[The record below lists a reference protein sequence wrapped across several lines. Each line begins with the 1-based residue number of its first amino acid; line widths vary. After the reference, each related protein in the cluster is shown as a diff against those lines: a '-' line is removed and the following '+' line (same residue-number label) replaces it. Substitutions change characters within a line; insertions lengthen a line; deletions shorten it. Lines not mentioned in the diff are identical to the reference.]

1 MPYFIYDDVD
11 TSADDSSST
20 HSQEV
25 NGIPNSEDAYSGDT
39 EGIIDDG
46 YWPEVDDEWLPDGR
60 RSSAPHDEDDDA
72 ATLQPGDPLPWE
84 NDEIGLVQDE
94 RGKTLGRLLSPS
106 VDTLAKSR
114 GFTVAIP
121 ESTLVHPVSSFSGFC
136 APAPERKEK
145 CAVEALLKNPVSLP
159 KDEFFEIELGQFVV
173 YRHSASDRDKPPH
186 RRQYPYEMRP
196 LQTLCTKGA
205 HSTLYAD
212 GILSHGDAKFFVRG
226 IAFEE
231 LPLGN
236 YGMAEP
242 TVGDQIWISSTL
254 NQRMGKQNLYY
265 KLTTPAKEY
274 ARYHHGFLWVADL
287 AKHVVDYMAAAGDKK
302 RRVEFRHFKSH
313 FHRWLI
319 QAHGRDAVF
328 NRWLDQ
334 YGRTDFRVAVNAYSD
349 FIYKEAHGVL
359 TSQQVFFHTF
369 WKEIKSYTAY
379 KPYGLVLNDAS
390 GRVSAG
396 QSPEAEPSGPRG
408 FDSASSLLGS
418 NLRAQN
424 GKRSSTPPPTVVTP
438 YIYDCFAHMP
448 FGHLLEEV
456 NLSQRTEK
464 LRNALIEQQHLQ
476 PGSHVHKSA
485 RHLDTTWVARA
496 KGLQR
501 PVRVGDVIST
511 PRDEGLD
518 SKWKREVAAGF
529 DDVDRWLGLVQRIHI
544 SKAGKRSFD
553 VIWIYRPVDTI
564 CGQMKYPWDNEL
576 FLSDHCSCYDKH
588 DKIEEGEVLEIHTI
602 QWGGSPTSADFF
614 CRQTYLHEEHRW
626 ITLKEEHKMCSHR
639 APRVVDP
646 DNYRVGETVLA
657 LLDPSGKRLEPC
669 ELVTAPTKPGVK
681 MELRRLLRR
690 IEVDPY
696 SQARPNE
703 LVYSDEIYSVLL
715 AAVYGRCLVRYYSP
729 GETVQTPYDR
739 DGVGN
744 AFYISTYLQDTL
756 GTKTCEPFSHER
768 PFPKTFRQG
777 MDPSEGFTK
786 LQGFDL
792 FCGGGNFGRGLEESG
807 AVEMRWANDIN
818 MRAIHTYMANLDDPS
833 RVSPFAGSI
842 DDLARLALEGRFASN
857 VPAVGEV
864 DFVSGG
870 SPCPGFSRLTVDKTT
885 PNQRKNQSLVA
896 AFASFIDMYRP
907 KYGLLENVVEIIQ
920 GRKTREEDVFCQLIC
935 AIVGMGYQTHFFL
948 LDAWTFGS
956 PQSRSRIFLAFA
968 APGLRLPEVP
978 MQSHRPLAMRSRSLG
993 LLSNGEPMLR
1003 KTFTPTAFASVTAR
1017 QALADLPDIADAKAD
1032 CCIPFPDHRQSI
1044 GVTQLL
1050 RPQLGCIPTRPW
1062 GLNLGTAHN
1071 KGDGPMTA
1079 AELSLYPQAQR
1090 QGPSSKAF
1098 GRLRPDRL
1106 MGTITTK
1113 PSPSDGYGR
1122 AVLHWAQ
1129 NRILTVMEARRA
1141 QGFRDHEVILGTPAE
1156 QWKTVGNSVAREVSL
1171 ALGLSFRAAWLG
1183 SLIEGD
1189 EHLPL
1194 PRHMVRQPTMG
1205 GVEAERR
1212 KTQRQQPP
1220 ADDEAT
1226 LVQREGGDTPDTPL
1240 RHPAVERFTAT
1251 HVSHSYPTPAKHGT
1265 PRRAMTPRRASS
1277 RRSSPTVAHG
1287 MTAYDP
1293 HDESIFGPET
1303 GLPIRKPR
1311 GDHERV
1317 TDWRGRRAVDET
1329 YAPPSDYESERT
1341 TTTSQDPEVWTPEPS
1356 RDLSATPATSVE
1368 GESRVD
1374 SAASART
1381 RPANSVM
1388 YRLFTSK
1395 RKTAGE
1401 EKREAKRTCLP

>member
-11 TSADDSSST
+11 TSADDSSSP
-20 HSQEV
+20 HSRQV
-25 NGIPNSEDAYSGDT
+25 NGIPNPEDAYAGDT

-46 YWPEVDDEWLPDGR
+46 YWPEVDDEWLPKGK
-60 RSSAPHDEDDDA
+60 RSSAPQGYDDDA
-72 ATLQPGDPLPWE
+72 ATLQP
-84 NDEIGLVQDE
+84 V
-94 RGKTLGRLLSPS
+94 T
-106 VDTLAKSR
+106 
-114 GFTVAIP
+114 IP
-121 ESTLVHPVSSFSGFC
+121 ESTLVHPVSSFPGFC

-145 CAVEALLKNPVSLP
+145 CAVEALLKNSVSLP
-159 KDEFFEIELGQFVV
+159 SDDFFEIELGQFVV
-173 YRHSASDRDKPPH
+173 YRHSLSDRNKPPH

-226 IAFEE
+226 IAFGE

-254 NQRMGKQNLYY
+254 NQRMGKKNIYY

-274 ARYHHGFLWVADL
+274 ARYHHGFLWIADL
-287 AKHVVDYMAAAGDKK
+287 GKHVVDYMAAAGDKK

-313 FHRWLI
+313 FHKWLI
-319 QAHGRDAVF
+319 QAHGHNAVF
-328 NRWLDQ
+328 NRC
-334 YGRTDFRVAVNAYSD
+334 D

-359 TSQQVFFHTF
+359 TPQQVFFHTF

-379 KPYGLVLNDAS
+379 KPYGLVHNDAS

-396 QSPEAEPSGPRG
+396 QSPEAEES
-408 FDSASSLLGS
+408 
-418 NLRAQN
+418 
-424 GKRSSTPPPTVVTP
+424 
-438 YIYDCFAHMP
+438 
-448 FGHLLEEV
+448 GHLE
-456 NLSQRTEK
+456 
-464 LRNALIEQQHLQ
+464 
-476 PGSHVHKSA
+476 
-485 RHLDTTWVARA
+485 TTKVARA

-501 PVRVGDVIST
+501 
-511 PRDEGLD
+511 
-518 SKWKREVAAGF
+518 A
-529 DDVDRWLGLVQRIHI
+529 
-544 SKAGKRSFD
+544 
-553 VIWIYRPVDTI
+553 
-564 CGQMKYPWDNEL
+564 
-576 FLSDHCSCYDKH
+576 
-588 DKIEEGEVLEIHTI
+588 
-602 QWGGSPTSADFF
+602 
-614 CRQTYLHEEHRW
+614 TYLHEEHRW
-626 ITLKEEHKMCSHR
+626 ITLKEEHKTCSHR

-669 ELVTAPTKPGVK
+669 ELVTAPTKPGVNIQ
-681 MELRRLLRR
+681 LRKLLRR

-715 AAVYGRCLVRYYSP
+715 AADYGRCLVRYYSP
-729 GETVQTPYDR
+729 GDTVQTPYDR

-744 AFYISTYLQDTL
+744 AFYISTYLQDTS

-807 AVEMRWANDIN
+807 AIEMRWANDIN

-833 RVSPFAGSI
+833 RVSPFPGSI
-842 DDLARLALEGRFASN
+842 DDLARMALEGRFASN
-857 VPAVGEV
+857 VPPVGEV

-896 AFASFIDMYRP
+896 AFASFIDIYRP

-978 MQSHRPLAMRSRSLG
+978 MQSHLPLAMRSRSLG

-1003 KTFTPTAFASVTAR
+1003 KTFMPTAFASVTAR

-1050 RPQLGCIPTRPW
+1050 RPQLSCIPTRPW
-1062 GLNLGTAHN
+1062 GLNLSTAYD
-1071 KGDGPMTA
+1071 KGHGPITA
-1079 AELSLYPQAQR
+1079 AELSLYPQAKR
-1090 QGPSSKAF
+1090 RGPSSKAF
-1098 GRLRPDRL
+1098 GRLHPDKL
-1106 MGTITTK
+1106 MGTITTT

-1122 AVLHWAQ
+1122 AVLHWEQ

-1156 QWKTVGNSVAREVSL
+1156 QWKTVGNSVAREVSI
-1171 ALGLSFRAAWLG
+1171 ALGLSFREAWLG
-1183 SLIEGD
+1183 SLIKGD

-1194 PRHMVRQPTMG
+1194 PRHIVRQPTMG
-1205 GVEAERR
+1205 GVEVKQA
-1212 KTQRQQPP
+1212 KTQRQKPQ

-1226 LVQREGGDTPDTPL
+1226 LVRHKREDTPDTPL
-1240 RHPAVERFTAT
+1240 RHPVIERFTAT
-1251 HVSHSYPTPAKHGT
+1251 HVSHSYPTPEKHGT
-1265 PRRAMTPRRASS
+1265 PRRVITPRRASS
-1277 RRSSPTVAHG
+1277 RRSSPMAAHG

-1293 HDESIFGPET
+1293 HDESIFGSEMV
-1303 GLPIRKPR
+1303 LPIRKPR
-1311 GDHERV
+1311 GNNELA
-1317 TDWRGRRAVDET
+1317 TDWRGRRSVDET

-1341 TTTSQDPEVWTPEPS
+1341 ATTSQDPEVWTPEPS
-1356 RDLSATPATSVE
+1356 RDLSTTPATSAE
-1368 GESRVD
+1368 GEPRVD
-1374 SAASART
+1374 SAASARK
-1381 RPANSVM
+1381 RPANSVIIK
-1388 YRLFTSK
+1388 LFASK

>member
-20 HSQEV
+20 HSREV

-114 GFTVAIP
+114 GFTVTIP

-145 CAVEALLKNPVSLP
+145 CAVEALLKNPASLP
-159 KDEFFEIELGQFVV
+159 KDDFFEFELGQFVV

-205 HSTLYAD
+205 HSTLFAD

-379 KPYGLVLNDAS
+379 KPYGLVLNDAPES
-390 GRVSAG
+390 VSAG
-396 QSPEAEPSGPRG
+396 QSPEAESSGPRG

-448 FGHLLEEV
+448 FGHLLEDV

-485 RHLDTTWVARA
+485 RHLDTTRVARA

-501 PVRVGDVIST
+501 PVRVGDAIST

-833 RVSPFAGSI
+833 RQRAG
-842 DDLARLALEGRFASN
+842 RRR
-857 VPAVGEV
+857 
-864 DFVSGG
+864 
-870 SPCPGFSRLTVDKTT
+870 SRLRIR
-885 PNQRKNQSLVA
+885 RKPLPRLQSL
-896 AFASFIDMYRP
+896 D
-907 KYGLLENVVEIIQ
+907 
-920 GRKTREEDVFCQLIC
+920 
-935 AIVGMGYQTHFFL
+935 
-948 LDAWTFGS
+948 
-956 PQSRSRIFLAFA
+956 
-968 APGLRLPEVP
+968 
-978 MQSHRPLAMRSRSLG
+978 
-993 LLSNGEPMLR
+993 
-1003 KTFTPTAFASVTAR
+1003 
-1017 QALADLPDIADAKAD
+1017 D

-1079 AELSLYPQAQR
+1079 AELSLYPQAKR

-1129 NRILTVMEARRA
+1129 NRILT
-1141 QGFRDHEVILGTPAE
+1141 
-1156 QWKTVGNSVAREVSL
+1156 VSL

-1226 LVQREGGDTPDTPL
+1226 LVQCERGDTPDTPL

-1251 HVSHSYPTPAKHGT
+1251 HVSHSHPTPAKHGT
-1265 PRRAMTPRRASS
+1265 RRRAMTPRRASS

>member
-11 TSADDSSST
+11 TSADDSSSP
-20 HSQEV
+20 HSRQV
-25 NGIPNSEDAYSGDT
+25 NGIPNPEDAYAGDT

-46 YWPEVDDEWLPDGR
+46 YWPEVDDEWLPKGK
-60 RSSAPHDEDDDA
+60 RSSAPQGYDDDA
-72 ATLQPGDPLPWE
+72 ATLQPGDLLPWE

-106 VDTLAKSR
+106 VDTLTKSR
-114 GFTVAIP
+114 GFTVTIP
-121 ESTLVHPVSSFSGFC
+121 ESTLVHPVSSFPGFC

-145 CAVEALLKNPVSLP
+145 CAVEALLKNSVSLP
-159 KDEFFEIELGQFVV
+159 SDDFFEIELGQFVV
-173 YRHSASDRDKPPH
+173 YRHSLSDRNKPPH

-226 IAFEE
+226 IAFGE

-254 NQRMGKQNLYY
+254 NQRMGKKNIYY

-274 ARYHHGFLWVADL
+274 ARYHHGFLWIADL
-287 AKHVVDYMAAAGDKK
+287 GKHVVDYMAAAGDKK

-313 FHRWLI
+313 FHKWLI
-319 QAHGRDAVF
+319 QAHGHNAVF

-359 TSQQVFFHTF
+359 TPQQVFFHTF

-379 KPYGLVLNDAS
+379 KPYGLVHNDAS

-396 QSPEAEPSGPRG
+396 QSPEAEESGP
-408 FDSASSLLGS
+408 
-418 NLRAQN
+418 
-424 GKRSSTPPPTVVTP
+424 
-438 YIYDCFAHMP
+438 
-448 FGHLLEEV
+448 
-456 NLSQRTEK
+456 
-464 LRNALIEQQHLQ
+464 
-476 PGSHVHKSA
+476 
-485 RHLDTTWVARA
+485 
-496 KGLQR
+496 
-501 PVRVGDVIST
+501 GD
-511 PRDEGLD
+511 
-518 SKWKREVAAGF
+518 
-529 DDVDRWLGLVQRIHI
+529 
-544 SKAGKRSFD
+544 
-553 VIWIYRPVDTI
+553 
-564 CGQMKYPWDNEL
+564 
-576 FLSDHCSCYDKH
+576 
-588 DKIEEGEVLEIHTI
+588 
-602 QWGGSPTSADFF
+602 
-614 CRQTYLHEEHRW
+614 
-626 ITLKEEHKMCSHR
+626 
-639 APRVVDP
+639 
-646 DNYRVGETVLA
+646 
-657 LLDPSGKRLEPC
+657 
-669 ELVTAPTKPGVK
+669 
-681 MELRRLLRR
+681 
-690 IEVDPY
+690 
-696 SQARPNE
+696 
-703 LVYSDEIYSVLL
+703 
-715 AAVYGRCLVRYYSP
+715 
-729 GETVQTPYDR
+729 TVQTPYDR

-744 AFYISTYLQDTL
+744 AFYISTYLQDTS

-807 AVEMRWANDIN
+807 AIEMRWANDIN

-833 RVSPFAGSI
+833 RVSPFPGSI
-842 DDLARLALEGRFASN
+842 DDLARMALEGRFASN
-857 VPAVGEV
+857 VPPVGEV

-896 AFASFIDMYRP
+896 AFASFIDIYRP

-978 MQSHRPLAMRSRSLG
+978 MQSHLPLAMRSRSLG

-1003 KTFTPTAFASVTAR
+1003 KTFMPTAFASVTAR

-1050 RPQLGCIPTRPW
+1050 RPQLSCIPTRPW
-1062 GLNLGTAHN
+1062 GLNLSTAYD
-1071 KGDGPMTA
+1071 KGHGPITA
-1079 AELSLYPQAQR
+1079 AELSLYPQAKR
-1090 QGPSSKAF
+1090 RGPSSKAF
-1098 GRLRPDRL
+1098 GRLHPDKL
-1106 MGTITTK
+1106 MGTITTT

-1122 AVLHWAQ
+1122 AVLHWEQ

-1156 QWKTVGNSVAREVSL
+1156 QWKTVGNSVAREVSI
-1171 ALGLSFRAAWLG
+1171 ALGLSFREAWLG
-1183 SLIEGD
+1183 SLIKGD

-1194 PRHMVRQPTMG
+1194 PRHIVRQPTMG
-1205 GVEAERR
+1205 GVEVKQA
-1212 KTQRQQPP
+1212 KTQRQKPQ

-1226 LVQREGGDTPDTPL
+1226 LVRHKREDTPDTPL
-1240 RHPAVERFTAT
+1240 RHPVIERFTAT
-1251 HVSHSYPTPAKHGT
+1251 HVSHSYPTPEKHGT
-1265 PRRAMTPRRASS
+1265 PRRVITPRRASS
-1277 RRSSPTVAHG
+1277 RRSSPMAAHG

-1293 HDESIFGPET
+1293 HDESIFGSEMV
-1303 GLPIRKPR
+1303 LPIRKPR
-1311 GDHERV
+1311 GNNELA
-1317 TDWRGRRAVDET
+1317 TDWRGRRSVDET

-1341 TTTSQDPEVWTPEPS
+1341 ATTSQDPEVWTPEPS
-1356 RDLSATPATSVE
+1356 RDLSTTPATSAE
-1368 GESRVD
+1368 GEPRVD
-1374 SAASART
+1374 SAASARK
-1381 RPANSVM
+1381 RPANSVIIK
-1388 YRLFTSK
+1388 LFASK

>member
-20 HSQEV
+20 HSREV

-39 EGIIDDG
+39 EVMIDDG

-60 RSSAPHDEDDDA
+60 CSSTPHDDDDDA
-72 ATLQPGDPLPWE
+72 ATLQPGDLLPWE

-114 GFTVAIP
+114 GFTVTIP

-145 CAVEALLKNPVSLP
+145 CAVEALLKNPVSLR
-159 KDEFFEIELGQFVV
+159 KDDFFEIELGQFVV

-196 LQTLCTKGA
+196 LQTLCTKAA
-205 HSTLYAD
+205 HSTLFAD

-319 QAHGRDAVF
+319 QAHGRHAVF

-359 TSQQVFFHTF
+359 ASQQVFFHTF

-379 KPYGLVLNDAS
+379 KP
-390 GRVSAG
+390 
-396 QSPEAEPSGPRG
+396 
-408 FDSASSLLGS
+408 
-418 NLRAQN
+418 
-424 GKRSSTPPPTVVTP
+424 
-438 YIYDCFAHMP
+438 
-448 FGHLLEEV
+448 
-456 NLSQRTEK
+456 
-464 LRNALIEQQHLQ
+464 
-476 PGSHVHKSA
+476 
-485 RHLDTTWVARA
+485 
-496 KGLQR
+496 
-501 PVRVGDVIST
+501 
-511 PRDEGLD
+511 
-518 SKWKREVAAGF
+518 
-529 DDVDRWLGLVQRIHI
+529 
-544 SKAGKRSFD
+544 
-553 VIWIYRPVDTI
+553 
-564 CGQMKYPWDNEL
+564 
-576 FLSDHCSCYDKH
+576 
-588 DKIEEGEVLEIHTI
+588 
-602 QWGGSPTSADFF
+602 
-614 CRQTYLHEEHRW
+614 
-626 ITLKEEHKMCSHR
+626 
-639 APRVVDP
+639 
-646 DNYRVGETVLA
+646 
-657 LLDPSGKRLEPC
+657 
-669 ELVTAPTKPGVK
+669 
-681 MELRRLLRR
+681 
-690 IEVDPY
+690 
-696 SQARPNE
+696 
-703 LVYSDEIYSVLL
+703 
-715 AAVYGRCLVRYYSP
+715 P

-744 AFYISTYLQDTL
+744 AFYVSTYLQDTL

-857 VPAVGEV
+857 VPAVGKV

-896 AFASFIDMYRP
+896 AFASFIDIYRP

-935 AIVGMGYQTHFFL
+935 AIVGMGYQTRFFL

-1079 AELSLYPQAQR
+1079 AELSLYPQAKR
-1090 QGPSSKAF
+1090 RGPSSKAF

-1171 ALGLSFRAAWLG
+1171 ALGLSFRAAWLA
-1183 SLIEGD
+1183 SLIKGD

-1194 PRHMVRQPTMG
+1194 PRPMVRQPTMG

-1212 KTQRQQPP
+1212 KTQRQQLP

-1293 HDESIFGPET
+1293 HDESIFGSET

>member
-1 MPYFIYDDVD
+1 
-11 TSADDSSST
+11 
-20 HSQEV
+20 
-25 NGIPNSEDAYSGDT
+25 
-39 EGIIDDG
+39 
-46 YWPEVDDEWLPDGR
+46 
-60 RSSAPHDEDDDA
+60 
-72 ATLQPGDPLPWE
+72 
-84 NDEIGLVQDE
+84 
-94 RGKTLGRLLSPS
+94 
-106 VDTLAKSR
+106 
-114 GFTVAIP
+114 
-121 ESTLVHPVSSFSGFC
+121 
-136 APAPERKEK
+136 
-145 CAVEALLKNPVSLP
+145 
-159 KDEFFEIELGQFVV
+159 
-173 YRHSASDRDKPPH
+173 
-186 RRQYPYEMRP
+186 
-196 LQTLCTKGA
+196 
-205 HSTLYAD
+205 
-212 GILSHGDAKFFVRG
+212 
-226 IAFEE
+226 
-231 LPLGN
+231 
-236 YGMAEP
+236 
-242 TVGDQIWISSTL
+242 
-254 NQRMGKQNLYY
+254 
-265 KLTTPAKEY
+265 
-274 ARYHHGFLWVADL
+274 
-287 AKHVVDYMAAAGDKK
+287 
-302 RRVEFRHFKSH
+302 
-313 FHRWLI
+313 
-319 QAHGRDAVF
+319 
-328 NRWLDQ
+328 
-334 YGRTDFRVAVNAYSD
+334 
-349 FIYKEAHGVL
+349 
-359 TSQQVFFHTF
+359 
-369 WKEIKSYTAY
+369 
-379 KPYGLVLNDAS
+379 
-390 GRVSAG
+390 
-396 QSPEAEPSGPRG
+396 
-408 FDSASSLLGS
+408 
-418 NLRAQN
+418 
-424 GKRSSTPPPTVVTP
+424 
-438 YIYDCFAHMP
+438 
-448 FGHLLEEV
+448 
-456 NLSQRTEK
+456 
-464 LRNALIEQQHLQ
+464 
-476 PGSHVHKSA
+476 
-485 RHLDTTWVARA
+485 
-496 KGLQR
+496 
-501 PVRVGDVIST
+501 
-511 PRDEGLD
+511 
-518 SKWKREVAAGF
+518 
-529 DDVDRWLGLVQRIHI
+529 
-544 SKAGKRSFD
+544 
-553 VIWIYRPVDTI
+553 
-564 CGQMKYPWDNEL
+564 
-576 FLSDHCSCYDKH
+576 
-588 DKIEEGEVLEIHTI
+588 
-602 QWGGSPTSADFF
+602 
-614 CRQTYLHEEHRW
+614 
-626 ITLKEEHKMCSHR
+626 
-639 APRVVDP
+639 
-646 DNYRVGETVLA
+646 
-657 LLDPSGKRLEPC
+657 
-669 ELVTAPTKPGVK
+669 

-703 LVYSDEIYSVLL
+703 LVYSDDNLQRPAGSSLRSL
-715 AAVYGRCLVRYYSP
+715 PRTYYSP

-833 RVSPFAGSI
+833 RHLHSKGV
-842 DDLARLALEGRFASN
+842 FASN

-920 GRKTREEDVFCQLIC
+920 GRKTREED
-935 AIVGMGYQTHFFL
+935 THFFM

-1220 ADDEAT
+1220 ADDRSDAAT
-1226 LVQREGGDTPDTPL
+1226 RRQ
-1240 RHPAVERFTAT
+1240 
-1251 HVSHSYPTPAKHGT
+1251 AKHGT

>member
-20 HSQEV
+20 HSREV
-25 NGIPNSEDAYSGDT
+25 SGILNPEDAYAGDT
-39 EGIIDDG
+39 EDIIEDG
-46 YWPEVDDEWLPDGR
+46 YWPEIDDEWLPDGK
-60 RSSAPHDEDDDA
+60 RSSTPQGRDDDA
-72 ATLQPGDPLPWE
+72 VTLQPCDLLPWE

-94 RGKTLGRLLSPS
+94 RGNTLGRLLSPS

-114 GFTVAIP
+114 GFTVTIP
-121 ESTLVHPVSSFSGFC
+121 ESTLVHPVSSFPGFC

-145 CAVEALLKNPVSLP
+145 SAVEALLKNAASPSS
-159 KDEFFEIELGQFVV
+159 DDFFEIELGQFVV
-173 YRHSASDRDKPPH
+173 YRHSLSDRNKPPH
-186 RRQYPYEMRP
+186 QRQYPYEMRP
-196 LQTLCTKGA
+196 LQTLCTKDA

-212 GILSHGDAKFFVRG
+212 GILSCGDAKFFVRG
-226 IAFEE
+226 IAFGD

-236 YGMAEP
+236 YGMAKP
-242 TVGDQIWISSTL
+242 TVGDRIWISSTL
-254 NQRMGKQNLYY
+254 NQRIGKKNIYY

-274 ARYHHGFLWVADL
+274 ARYYHGFLWIADL
-287 AKHVVDYMAAAGDKK
+287 AKHVVDYMAVAGDKK

-319 QAHGRDAVF
+319 QAHGRNAVF
-328 NRWLDQ
+328 NRWLNQ

-369 WKEIKSYTAY
+369 WKEIKTYTAY
-379 KPYGLVLNDAS
+379 KPYGLVHNDAS

-396 QSPEAEPSGPRG
+396 QSPEAEESRSGR
-408 FDSASSLLGS
+408 FDGASPLPGS
-418 NLRAQN
+418 NPRAQD
-424 GKRSSTPPPTVVTP
+424 GKRSSTPPLTVVTP

-456 NLSQRTEK
+456 NLSQQTEK
-464 LRNALIEQQHLQ
+464 LRTALIEQQHLQ
-476 PGSHVHKSA
+476 PGNHMLHSA
-485 RHLDTTWVARA
+485 RHLDTTKVVRA

-501 PVRVGDVIST
+501 AVCVGDVIST

-529 DDVDRWLGLVQRIHI
+529 DDVDRWLGLVQRIHV
-544 SKAGKRSFD
+544 SKAGTRSFD

-602 QWGGSPTSADFF
+602 QWGGSPTSAVLF

-626 ITLKEEHKMCSHR
+626 ITLKEEHKTCSHR

-669 ELVTAPTKPGVK
+669 ELVTAPRKPGVK
-681 MELRRLLRR
+681 IQLRKLLRR

-703 LVYSDEIYSVLL
+703 LVYSDEMYSVLL
-715 AAVYGRCLVRYYSP
+715 AAVYGRCLVRYYGP
-729 GETVQTPYDR
+729 GEAVQTPYDR

-744 AFYISTYLQDTL
+744 AFYISTYLQNTS
-756 GTKTCEPFSHER
+756 GTKTCEPFSRER

-786 LQGFDL
+786 LEGFDL

-807 AVEMRWANDIN
+807 AIEMRWANDIN
-818 MRAIHTYMANLDDPS
+818 MRAVHTYMANLDDPS

-842 DDLARLALEGRFASN
+842 DDL
-857 VPAVGEV
+857 
-864 DFVSGG
+864 
-870 SPCPGFSRLTVDKTT
+870 TT

-896 AFASFIDMYRP
+896 AFASFIDIYRP
-907 KYGLLENVVEIIQ
+907 KYGLLENVVEMIQ

-956 PQSRSRIFLAFA
+956 PQSRSRIFFAFA

-978 MQSHRPLAMRSRSLG
+978 MQSHLPLAMRSRSLG

-1003 KTFTPTAFASVTAR
+1003 KTFMPTAFASVTAR
-1017 QALADLPDIADAKAD
+1017 QALTDLPDIADAKAD

-1044 GVTQLL
+1044 GVTRLL
-1050 RPQLGCIPTRPW
+1050 RPQLSCMPTRPW
-1062 GLNLGTAHN
+1062 GLNLSTAYN
-1071 KGDGPMTA
+1071 KGHGPITA
-1079 AELSLYPQAQR
+1079 AEMSLYPQAKR

-1098 GRLRPDRL
+1098 GRLHPDKL
-1106 MGTITTK
+1106 MGTITTT

-1122 AVLHWAQ
+1122 AVLHWEQ

-1156 QWKTVGNSVAREVSL
+1156 QWKTVGNSVAREVSI

-1183 SLIEGD
+1183 SLIKGD

-1194 PRHMVRQPTMG
+1194 PRHIVRQPRMR
-1205 GVEAERR
+1205 GVEVEQA
-1212 KTQRQQPP
+1212 KTQRQQPQ
-1220 ADDEAT
+1220 ADAETT
-1226 LVQREGGDTPDTPL
+1226 LVRRKRGDTPDTPL
-1240 RHPAVERFTAT
+1240 LPPVVERSTVT
-1251 HVSHSYPTPAKHGT
+1251 DVSHSYPTPGKHGAMRRVIT
-1265 PRRAMTPRRASS
+1265 PRRTSS

-1293 HDESIFGPET
+1293 HDESIFGSET
-1303 GLPIRKPR
+1303 VLPIRKPR
-1311 GDHERV
+1311 GNNERA

-1329 YAPPSDYESERT
+1329 YAPSSDYESERT

-1356 RDLSATPATSVE
+1356 RDLSTTPATSVE
-1368 GESRVD
+1368 GDPRVD

-1381 RPANSVM
+1381 RPANSVIFK
-1388 YRLFTSK
+1388 LFASK

-1401 EKREAKRTCLP
+1401 DKREAKRTCLP